1 MTTLNLNNIIDVTVT
16 VSPAAAAR
24 GSFNEMLIL
33 GITGLTISET
43 ITTTERVRKYASLV
57 EMLADGF
64 AITDAEYLAAS
75 VYFAQSPAPTTVWI
89 GVRDDTSSPEES
101 ISEALQACR
110 VKEASWYIAYSV
122 EAVASDIE
130 EMALAVQSM
139 TPSTVLVYNSSD
151 ATILESEPAVDD
163 LPTVLKDNSYSRT
176 LGVYSTDDHIAA
188 GIMGVACG
196 LNTGLANSSFTLLGK
211 SIIGNVTEDVTSSER
226 GIVEAKNCNLYVNYA
241 NYYNIFEQG
250 VMANGYFFDQV
261 LQRDMLVNDIQL
273 SCMDLIYQNKKVP
286 QTEAGMA
293 MIYNALM
300 AACES
305 AVTRG
310 HLGAGTYTGASFMN
324 LNYGDSMPNGY
335 VIQSE
340 KLSDQTIADRA
351 LRKSVSFYITVK
363 EAGAVHS
370 MNIEVI
376 VNV

>member
-1 MTTLNLNNIIDVTVT
+1 MTTLNLRNIIDVTVT

-24 GSFNEMLIL
+24 GTFNEMLIL
-33 GITGLTISET
+33 GITGLSISET
-43 ITTTERVRKYASLV
+43 ITTVERVREYASLA

-75 VYFAQSPAPTTVWI
+75 VYFAQSPSPIKVWI
-89 GVRDDTSSPEES
+89 GVRDNTSSPEES
-101 ISEALQACR
+101 IAEAL
-110 VKEASWYIAYSV
+110 EASWYIAYSV

-139 TPSTVLVYNSSD
+139 TPSTVLVWNSSD
-151 ATILESEPAVDD
+151 TTILEAEPVVDD
-163 LPTVLKDNSYSRT
+163 LATVLKDNSYSRT
-176 LGVYSTDDHIAA
+176 IGVFSTDDHIAA

-211 SIIGNVTEDVTSSER
+211 SIIGNVTEEVTSSQR
-226 GIVEAKNCNLYVNYA
+226 GIVEAKNCNLYVSYA
-241 NYYNIFEQG
+241 NYYNVFEQG

-286 QTEAGMA
+286 QTEAGML

-300 AACES
+300 SACES

-324 LNYGDSMPNGY
+324 LNYGDAMPNGY

-340 KLSDQTIADRA
+340 KLSDQTAADRA

-370 MNIEVI
+370 MNIECI
-376 VNV
+376 INV